1 MATTVISGKGEGI
14 VLAVG
19 TDTLYGGFTKP
30 DSEDKNSFQKGA
42 NSIAWVMIRFM
53 AVLVPIVFLILGITG
68 GKWLESF
75 AFALSVAVGLM
86 PEMLPMVITAC
97 LAKGSLAMGKNRPS
111 SKI

>member
-1 MATTVISGKGEGI
+1 MEKSCRTLCYKEQEPITQLENLAFMATTVISGKGEGI

-30 DSEDKNSFQKGA
+30 DSEDKNAFQKGA

-53 AVLVPIVFLILGITG
+53 AILVPIVFLILGITG

-75 AFALSVAVGLM
+75 AFALSVAVG
-86 PEMLPMVITAC
+86 
-97 LAKGSLAMGKNRPS
+97 
-111 SKI
+111 